1 MRIIALLPHD
11 STQALQRCMGA
22 SDTLMRASGPLAL
35 TRMIS
40 ARTADAVVIDPTEVG
55 VVEWSR
61 VRLVL
66 QSARIPVLVYT
77 SLGPVS
83 VQRVLSASAI
93 GSYEVLFRHIDDDAA
108 AMRRRL
114 ETLGTPAPPSRLL
127 SMLAGRIE
135 RLPVVLQRETVP
147 LFCAGP
153 VPRWADVLA
162 RHAEVPRR
170 SVDRWMQRAGLAGT
184 AALLDAARLARV
196 WVPLVEGH
204 NAQVHVALHGGYRR
218 VAMLSGHARRIV
230 GVSPAHFGKKLT
242 VNEFVDRLAAHV
254 LRD

>member
-1 MRIIALLPHD
+1 MRIISLLPHD
-11 STQALQRCMGA
+11 STQALQRCMGPF
-22 SDTLMRASGPLAL
+22 DTLMRASGALAL

-40 ARTADAVVIDPTEVG
+40 ARTADAVVIDPTEMG
-55 VVEWSR
+55 VAEWSPA
-61 VRLVL
+61 RLVL

-77 SLGPVS
+77 ALEPVS

-93 GSYEVLFRHIDDDAA
+93 GAYEVLFRHIDDDAA

-135 RLPVVLQRETVP
+135 RLPSVLQSAAVP

-153 VPRWADVLA
+153 VPRWADMLA
-162 RHAEVPRR
+162 RHADIPRR
-170 SVDRWMQRAGLAGT
+170 SVDRWMHRAGLAGT

-196 WVPLVEGH
+196 WVPLVDGH
-204 NAQVHVALHGGYRR
+204 DAQEDVAVHGGYHR
-218 VAMLSGHARRIV
+218 VRMLADHARRIV
-230 GVSPAHFGKKLT
+230 GVSPVHFGKKLT
-242 VNEFVDRLAAHV
+242 VSEFVDRLAAHA
-254 LRD
+254 LRG